1 MMDLLTKLFG
11 WFLVASLFLFPLILY
26 RKLYFRYV
34 TAIQID
40 HELSPL
46 VVPVK
51 PSRAFFAAISCGSAS
66 SLVPLGSGYFAFYVA
81 TTDDDTRDLHRFNDF
96 TFIADVYIFRRNRLG
111 RFTSVDL
118 SDRVLADIIKKFH

>member
-1 MMDLLTKLFG
+1 MDLLNKIFG
-11 WFLVASLFLFPLILY
+11 WFLVALLFALPLILY

-34 TAIQID
+34 TAIQIVP
-40 HELSPL
+40 ELSSL

-66 SLVPLGSGYFAFYVA
+66 SFVPLGSGYFAFYVA
-81 TTDDDTRDLHRFNDF
+81 ITDDDIRDLQRFNDF
-96 TFIADVYIFRRNRLG
+96 TFTADVYIFRRNRLG
-111 RFTSVDL
+111 RFISVDL